1 MATDTEH
8 VDLKQNVLS
17 TFIKVLSINQE
28 ERRNAEDKIKILE
41 TTESEDCFDIN
52 NLLVIWKSGTV
63 FLNEKDKITIIQ
75 SAKSSRSFLH

>member
-41 TTESEDCFDIN
+41 TTESEYCFDIN
-52 NLLVIWKSGTV
+52 NLLVI
-63 FLNEKDKITIIQ
+63 
-75 SAKSSRSFLH
+75 